1 MPPLTNMLISASAG
15 TGKTYQLS
23 LRFLGLLALNSG
35 NHPER
40 LIAITFTRKAAG
52 EFKDRILTDLA
63 AGATDEAGAAR
74 LKERLWAVIKGT
86 DGEPGLWPGAP
97 EAWKEENL
105 HRERFLHLLHIL
117 AQNLARLNLCTID
130 SLFAQIASASTFELG
145 VSGFSMIDPT
155 AEKLARREA
164 LLSLYR
170 ECAVN
175 GERRRD
181 FEDAFLSGADS
192 DAEAADAEDSM
203 TRRLNA
209 YHELFLD
216 VPDAGMWGNPVTLGF
231 TPEELMPP
239 VSLEQFDSVLHDL
252 LEQARATPIPEK
264 KKEANTREN
273 FISYLES
280 FKTYT
285 FLGKVCFHSKRGSRT
300 EITIEKARA
309 KFAEYWSPLLE
320 ELIQSWM
327 RMETLH
333 ALRRTRATHN
343 LMLLFERKYSSLVRD
358 RGKFL
363 FHDVTRML
371 GGGAITP
378 ELKRDLQYRMY
389 CRYDHWMLDEFQDTS
404 QTQWHVI
411 KPFLDDLAESK
422 TGNEGSIFVVGD
434 IKQSVYQW
442 RGGDPELFRSVS
454 SQLQLEQRGMSTSY
468 RSVQPVLDLVN
479 DICDYARTAPGCEPA
494 ALEQWGEY
502 PAHRCAPHLEDRPG
516 TSQIWQAPKAENV
529 SANNDLVCQTAADI
543 LERTGALR
551 RGLETAILVST
562 KNQALVIKGWLTDH
576 GIPAEVCDDVPVGVD
591 SPLGKNLLYF
601 FRWLLMPGDPFV
613 IGLLT
618 HSPLRPL
625 ITQGGPESMGWK
637 EWRLLLERDGYAAV
651 MEELEQCLLRGG
663 AELTDFHRD
672 RLAVWQNEAEQVDE
686 QGVSLD
692 EWIRRMEDLTRR
704 EDPAA
709 GIVRI
714 MTIHKSK
721 GLGFDIVILPQ
732 IGRDTPFAD
741 GRHLT
746 HFIKKN
752 GEGGVEGIV
761 LAPSRHVYMNTPQF
775 RELYG
780 EWRARQQFDGFCK
793 LYVALTRAK
802 RATYVILPY
811 REAKEETEADSMWKV
826 VRSSIRP
833 LNRGTEDILPESGA
847 SCLYSRG
854 LDGWYEEFP
863 ESIQKRAEE
872 NALEWPPQKPLA
884 RERISPS
891 GLSEE
896 ASPLQGEKH
905 AGAGKAAAL
914 GSAVHAVFERITRWD
929 DENKPAWALHPATE
943 AERIVA
949 ECMEI
954 PSIRELF
961 TLPETARIM
970 KEQRIEAID
979 GNNWISGIID
989 RLILD
994 GGGARIVDFKT
1005 DHADTP
1011 GQLRERHANQL
1022 NAYARIVSRITGIPL
1037 ERITR
1042 TIVSTCLKET
1052 VPIQ

>member
-117 AQNLARLNLCTID
+117 VQNLARLNLCTID

-170 ECAVN
+170 ECSVN
-175 GERRRD
+175 RERRKD

-192 DAEAADAEDSM
+192 DAEAADAEKSM
-203 TRRLNA
+203 MRRLGT

-231 TPEELMPP
+231 TPEELAPP
-239 VSLEQFDSVLHDL
+239 VSLEQFDSVLHSL
-252 LEQARATPIPEK
+252 IFQVQQTPAPEGKNGVKNKELFLRFLNGFSQYAR
-264 KKEANTREN
+264 
-273 FISYLES
+273 
-280 FKTYT
+280 
-285 FLGKVCFHSKRGSRT
+285 LGRVRFRT
-300 EITIEKARA
+300 EGGSAWAITVEEAREKFRDFWTPA
-309 KFAEYWSPLLE
+309 LE
-320 ELIQSWM
+320 ELIQSWL

-333 ALRRTRATHN
+333 TLRRTRATHG
-343 LMLLFERKYSSLVRD
+343 LMLLFESKYSSLVRN
-358 RGKFL
+358 RGRFL

-371 GGGAITP
+371 GGGTMTP

-529 SANNDLVCQTAADI
+529 SANNDLVCQAAADI

-637 EWRLLLERDGYAAV
+637 EWRLLLERDG
-651 MEELEQCLLRGG
+651 
-663 AELTDFHRD
+663 
-672 RLAVWQNEAEQVDE
+672 
-686 QGVSLD
+686 
-692 EWIRRMEDLTRR
+692 
-704 EDPAA
+704 
-709 GIVRI
+709 
-714 MTIHKSK
+714 
-721 GLGFDIVILPQ
+721 
-732 IGRDTPFAD
+732 
-741 GRHLT
+741 
-746 HFIKKN
+746 
-752 GEGGVEGIV
+752 
-761 LAPSRHVYMNTPQF
+761 
-775 RELYG
+775 
-780 EWRARQQFDGFCK
+780 
-793 LYVALTRAK
+793 
-802 RATYVILPY
+802 
-811 REAKEETEADSMWKV
+811 
-826 VRSSIRP
+826 
-833 LNRGTEDILPESGA
+833 
-847 SCLYSRG
+847 
-854 LDGWYEEFP
+854 
-863 ESIQKRAEE
+863 
-872 NALEWPPQKPLA
+872 
-884 RERISPS
+884 
-891 GLSEE
+891 
-896 ASPLQGEKH
+896 
-905 AGAGKAAAL
+905 
-914 GSAVHAVFERITRWD
+914 
-929 DENKPAWALHPATE
+929 
-943 AERIVA
+943 
-949 ECMEI
+949 
-954 PSIRELF
+954 
-961 TLPETARIM
+961 
-970 KEQRIEAID
+970 
-979 GNNWISGIID
+979 
-989 RLILD
+989 
-994 GGGARIVDFKT
+994 
-1005 DHADTP
+1005 
-1011 GQLRERHANQL
+1011 
-1022 NAYARIVSRITGIPL
+1022 
-1037 ERITR
+1037 
-1042 TIVSTCLKET
+1042 
-1052 VPIQ
+1052 

>member
-1 MPPLTNMLISASAG
+1 MPLLTNMLISASAG

-23 LRFLGLLALNSG
+23 LRFLSLLALNQGS
-35 NHPER
+35 HPER

-52 EFKDRILTDLA
+52 EFKNRILTDLA
-63 AGATDEAGAAR
+63 AGAADEASAER
-74 LKERLWAVIKGT
+74 LKEQLWTVIRGT
-86 DGEPGLWPGAP
+86 PEEHGLWPGAT
-97 EAWKEENL
+97 EEWKQENL
-105 HRERFLHLLHIL
+105 CRERFRHLLRVL
-117 AQNLARLNLCTID
+117 VQNLARLNLCTID
-130 SLFAQIASASTFELG
+130 SLFAQIASTSAFELG

-175 GERRRD
+175 GEGRRN
-181 FEDAFLSGADS
+181 FEDAFLSGANS
-192 DAEAADAEDSM
+192 DAEATDAEASM
-203 TRRLNA
+203 MRRLNT

-216 VPDAGMWGNPVTLGF
+216 EPDAGTWGNPVTLGF
-231 TPEELMPP
+231 TPEELVPP
-239 VSLEQFDSVLHDL
+239 IPLEEFDAVLHNL
-252 LEQARATPIPEK
+252 LEQAKATPIPEK
-264 KKEANTREN
+264 KKEANTREG
-273 FISYLES
+273 FIRYLES
-280 FKTYT
+280 FNTYT
-285 FLGKVCFHSKRGSRT
+285 FLGKVRFPGSLET
-300 EITIEKARA
+300 ARA
-309 KFAEYWSPLLE
+309 QFAEYWSPLLE
-320 ELIQSWM
+320 KLIQSWL

-333 ALRRTRATHN
+333 ALHRTRAMHN
-343 LMLLFERKYSSLVRD
+343 LMLLFEKKYSSLIRD

-404 QTQWHVI
+404 QPQWRVI

-422 TGNEGSIFVVGD
+422 NGDEGSVFVVGD

-454 SQLQLEQRGMSTSY
+454 SQLQLEERGMSTSY

-479 DICDYARTAPGCEPA
+479 DICDYARTAPECEPA

-502 PAHRCAPHLEDRPG
+502 PEHRCAPHLEGRPG
-516 TSQIWQAPKAENV
+516 VSQIWQAPRAED
-529 SANNDLVCQTAADI
+529 ATANDLVCQAAADI
-543 LERTGALR
+543 LKRTGALR

-562 KNQALVIKGWLTDH
+562 KKQALVIKSWLTDH
-576 GIPAEVCDDVPVGVD
+576 GVPAEVCDDVPAGVD

-601 FRWLLMPGDPFV
+601 FRWLLMPGDPFTA
-613 IGLLT
+613 GLLT

-625 ITQGGPESMGWK
+625 ITPGCPESMDWK

-651 MEELEQCLLRGG
+651 MEELERRLIRGG

-686 QGVSLD
+686 KGISLD
-692 EWIRRMEDLTRR
+692 EWIRHMEELTRR
-704 EDPAA
+704 EDPAG

-732 IGRDTPFAD
+732 IGRDSPFAD
-741 GRHLT
+741 ARHLT

-752 GEGGVEGIV
+752 RDGGIEGIV
-761 LAPSRHVYMNTPQF
+761 IKPPKEVYEEVPQF
-775 RELYG
+775 RELYR
-780 EWRARQQFDGFCK
+780 EWLARQQFDGFCK
-793 LYVALTRAK
+793 LYVALTRAR

-811 REAKEETEADSMWKV
+811 LKNRGNTPADSMWKI
-826 VRSSIRP
+826 VRDAA
-833 LNRGTEDILPESGA
+833 LTHQKGVEGTLPESGA
-847 SCLYSRG
+847 ECLYSRG
-854 LDGWYEEFP
+854 NDGWYEEFTENTRERVP
-863 ESIQKRAEE
+863 EAIP
-872 NALEWPPQKPLA
+872 EWPPSPPLL
-884 RERISPS
+884 RERVSPS
-891 GLSEE
+891 ALPAAEGAAHTERR
-896 ASPLQGEKH
+896 
-905 AGAGKAAAL
+905 AGAEEAAAL
-914 GSAVHAVFERITRWD
+914 GSTVHAVFERITRWD
-929 DENKPAWALHPATE
+929 EENRPEWALQPATE

-949 ECMEI
+949 DCMEI

-961 TLPETARIM
+961 TPPETARVM

-979 GNNWISGIID
+979 GNKWISGVID

-994 GGGARIVDFKT
+994 AGRARIVDFKT
-1005 DHADTP
+1005 DHAESP
-1011 GQLRERHANQL
+1011 EQFRQRHADQL
-1022 NAYARIVSRITGIPL
+1022 NAYARIVSRITGIPP
-1037 ERITR
+1037 ENITR
-1042 TIVSTCLKET
+1042 VIVSTHLKKT
-1052 VPIQ
+1052 ILI